1 MSGDA
6 GHQQSHPPPAGRVL
20 HAEADGVLPPAV
32 LQPGLRGQGEADP
45 AARPQGGGGFLLPS
59 PGQHVSV
66 SPLTEL
72 RGFYDVD
79 VTEINFCYELQ

>member
-20 HAEADGVLPPAV
+20 YAEADGVLPPAV
-32 LQPGLRGQGEADP
+32 LQPGLPGQGEADP
-45 AARPQGGGGFLLPS
+45 AARPQGGGGLLLPS

-66 SPLTEL
+66 SQ
-72 RGFYDVD
+72 RSGGFLAR
-79 VTEINFCYELQ
+79 TKNLFQLANK